1 MCINLLNKKSRI
13 ILAFIER
20 KCQMVHCTQFRV
32 HGHHLDFFQKSI
44 TPQGMMQISKFFR
57 GSSSFDGGQIIH
69 QKLALHRYRVIEN

>member
-1 MCINLLNKKSRI
+1 MCINLLNKKNRI

-20 KCQMVHCTQFRV
+20 KCQMVHGTQFRV
-32 HGHHLDFFQKSI
+32 YGHHLDFLQKLI

-69 QKLALHRYRVIEN
+69 QKLALHCYCVIEN